1 MDLFMGHIVYTEE
14 ADIMKKLVA
23 LMLCAVMLCMGAAMA
38 EDYAIATDTA
48 FRPFEYTD
56 DTTGSLVGIDVD
68 ILAAIAADQG
78 FTYTLE
84 PLGWDGSI
92 AACRAGQKD
101 GMIAAASIT
110 EERVADGW
118 VFSDGYF
125 TGTQSMAIAEGT
137 PIEGFEDLKGH
148 SVAVKAETLSKDY
161 ADSLAKQYGFKVRTY
176 GSTLA
181 VFMAVTGGE
190 CAACFEDTP
199 VIEDYIRNGGVF
211 LQLVDGTANEGAEY
225 GFVVFSPDKQEL
237 VDKFN
242 AGLANIK
249 ASGVYDEILA
259 KYLSE

>member
-1 MDLFMGHIVYTEE
+1 
-14 ADIMKKLVA
+14 MKKIVA
-23 LMLCAVMLCMGAAMA
+23 LMLCVAMLLCAGAALA

-56 DTTGSLVGIDVD
+56 ETGTLVGIDVE

-78 FTYTLE
+78 FTYTIE

-92 AACRAGQKD
+92 AACQAGQKD

-110 EERVADGW
+110 EERKADGW
-118 VFSDGYF
+118 IFSDGYF

-137 PIEGFEDLKGH
+137 PIAGFEDLKGH
-148 SVAVKAETLSKDY
+148 SVAVKGGTLSEDY
-161 ADSLAKQYGFKVRTY
+161 ANSLAEQYEFKVETF

-181 VFMAVTGGE
+181 VFMAVTGGQ
-190 CAACFEDTP
+190 CAACFDDTP
-199 VIEDYIRNGGVF
+199 VIEDYIRSGGVF
-211 LQLVDGTANEGAEY
+211 LQLVDGTANEGTEY
-225 GFVVFSPDKQEL
+225 GFVVFSADKQEL

-249 ASGVYDEILA
+249 ASGAYDEILA

>member
-1 MDLFMGHIVYTEE
+1 
-14 ADIMKKLVA
+14 MKKLVA
-23 LMLCAVMLCMGAAMA
+23 LTLCVSMLLCMGAAMA
-38 EDYAIATDTA
+38 EDYAITTDTA

-56 DTTGSLVGIDVD
+56 ESGVLVGIDVE

-78 FTYTLE
+78 FTYTIE

-92 AACRAGQKD
+92 AACQAGQKD

-110 EERVADGW
+110 EDRVAQGW
-118 VFSDGYF
+118 IFSDGYF
-125 TGTQSMAIAEGT
+125 TATQSMAIAQDT
-137 PIEGFEDLKGH
+137 PIQGFEDLAGH
-148 SVAVKAETLSKDY
+148 SVAVKAETLSQAY
-161 ADSLAKQYGFKVRTY
+161 ADSLAEQYGFTVRTY

-190 CAACFEDTP
+190 CAACFEDAP
-199 VIEDYIRNGGVF
+199 VIDDYVRNGGVF
-211 LQLVDGTANEGAEY
+211 LHMVDGTANEGAEY

-259 KYLSE
+259 KYTGE

>member
-1 MDLFMGHIVYTEE
+1 
-14 ADIMKKLVA
+14 MKKFVA
-23 LMLCAVMLCMGAAMA
+23 LMMCVAMLLCTGAAMA

-56 DTTGSLVGIDVD
+56 ENGALVGIDVE

-78 FTYTLE
+78 FTYTIE

-92 AACRAGQKD
+92 AACQAGQKD

-110 EERVADGW
+110 EARKAEGW
-118 VFSDGYF
+118 IFSDGYF
-125 TGTQSMAIAEGT
+125 NGTQSLAIAEGT
-137 PIEGFEDLKGH
+137 PIKGFEDLEGH
-148 SVAVKAETLSKDY
+148 TVAVKGGTLSEDY
-161 ADSLAKQYGFKVRTY
+161 ANSLAEQYGFKVQTF

-181 VFMAVTGGE
+181 VFMAVTGGQ
-190 CAACFEDTP
+190 CAACFDDTP

-211 LQLVDGTANEGAEY
+211 LELVDGTANEGTEY
-225 GFVVFSPDKQEL
+225 GFVVFSADKQEL

-249 ASGVYDEILA
+249 ASGAYDEILA

>member
-1 MDLFMGHIVYTEE
+1 
-14 ADIMKKLVA
+14 MKKNLA
-23 LMLCAVMLCMGAAMA
+23 LILCFAMLLCTGAVMA

-56 DTTGSLVGIDVD
+56 ETGALVGIDVE

-78 FTYTLE
+78 FTYTIE
-84 PLGWDGSI
+84 TLGWDGSI

-110 EERVADGW
+110 EERKAEGW
-118 VFSDGYF
+118 IFSDGYF
-125 TGTQSMAIAEGT
+125 TGTQSMAVAEGASVK
-137 PIEGFEDLKGH
+137 GFDDLKGH
-148 SVAVKAETLSKDY
+148 SVAVKGGTLSEEY
-161 ADSLAKQYGFKVRTY
+161 ANSLAEQYGFKVETF

-181 VFMAVTGGE
+181 VFMAVTGGQ

-199 VIEDYIRNGGVF
+199 VIEDYIRSGGVF
-211 LQLVDGTANEGAEY
+211 LQLLADTANEGNDY
-225 GFVVFSPDKQEL
+225 GFAVFSPDKQDL

-249 ASGVYDEILA
+249 ASGAYDEILA
-259 KYLSE
+259 RYLSEQ

>member
-1 MDLFMGHIVYTEE
+1 
-14 ADIMKKLVA
+14 MKKLVA
-23 LMLCAVMLCMGAAMA
+23 LMMCVAMLLGMGAAMA

-56 DTTGSLVGIDVD
+56 ENGALVGIDME
-68 ILAAIAADQG
+68 ILAAIAVDQG
-78 FTYTLE
+78 FTYSVE

-92 AACRAGQKD
+92 AACKAGQKD

-110 EERVADGW
+110 EERKAEGW
-118 VFSDGYF
+118 IFSDGYF
-125 TGTQSMAIAEGT
+125 TGTQSLAIAQDT
-137 PIEGFEDLKGH
+137 PIQGFEDLEGH
-148 SVAVKAETLSKDY
+148 SVAVKTETMSEDY
-161 ADSLAKQYGFKVRTY
+161 ANSLAEQYGFKVKTY

-199 VIEDYIRNGGVF
+199 VIEDYIRDGGVF
-211 LQLVDGTANEGAEY
+211 LQMVDGTANEGAEY
-225 GFVVFSPDKQEL
+225 GFAVFSPDKQEL

-259 KYLSE
+259 RYLGE

>member
-1 MDLFMGHIVYTEE
+1 
-14 ADIMKKLVA
+14 MKKILAVTLCLA
-23 LMLCAVMLCMGAAMA
+23 MLMLVGTALA

-56 DTTGSLVGIDVD
+56 NTGTLVGIDVEL
-68 ILAAIAADQG
+68 LAAIAKDQG
-78 FTYTLE
+78 FTYTIE
-84 PLGWDGSI
+84 PLGWDASI
-92 AACRAGQKD
+92 AACQAGQKD

-110 EERVADGW
+110 EERKADGW
-118 VFSDGYF
+118 IFSDGYF
-125 TGTQSMAIAEGT
+125 TGTQSLAIAQDT
-137 PIEGFEDLKGH
+137 PIQGFEDLEGH
-148 SVAVKAETLSKDY
+148 SVAVKTETMSEDY
-161 ADSLAKQYGFKVRTY
+161 ANSLAEQYGFKVKTY

-211 LQLVDGTANEGAEY
+211 LQMVDGTANEGAEY
-225 GFVVFSPDKQEL
+225 GFAVFSPDKQEL

-259 KYLSE
+259 KYMGE

>member
-1 MDLFMGHIVYTEE
+1 
-14 ADIMKKLVA
+14 MKKLVA
-23 LMLCAVMLCMGAAMA
+23 LMMCVAMLLGMGAAMA

-56 DTTGSLVGIDVD
+56 ENGALVGIDME

-78 FTYTLE
+78 FTYTVE

-92 AACRAGQKD
+92 AACKAGQKD

-110 EERVADGW
+110 EERKAEGW
-118 VFSDGYF
+118 IFSDGYF
-125 TGTQSMAIAEGT
+125 TGTQSLAIAQDT
-137 PIEGFEDLKGH
+137 PIQGFEDLEGH
-148 SVAVKAETLSKDY
+148 SVAVKTETMSEDY
-161 ADSLAKQYGFKVRTY
+161 ANSLAEQYGFKVKTY

-211 LQLVDGTANEGAEY
+211 LQMVDGTANEGAEY
-225 GFVVFSPDKQEL
+225 GFAVFSPDKQEL

-259 KYLSE
+259 KYMGE

>member
-1 MDLFMGHIVYTEE
+1 
-14 ADIMKKLVA
+14 MKKLVA
-23 LMLCAVMLCMGAAMA
+23 LMTVVAMLLCVGAALA

-56 DTTGSLVGIDVD
+56 ESGALVGIDME

-78 FTYTLE
+78 FTYTVE
-84 PLGWDGSI
+84 PMGWDGSI
-92 AACRAGQKD
+92 AACQAGQKD

-110 EERVADGW
+110 EQRQAEGW
-118 VFSDGYF
+118 IFSDGYF
-125 TGTQSMAIAEGT
+125 TATQSMAIAQDT
-137 PIEGFEDLKGH
+137 PIKGFEDLKGH
-148 SVAVKAETLSKDY
+148 KVAVKAETLSKDY
-161 ADSLAKQYGFKVRTY
+161 ADSLAEQYGFTVATY

-211 LQLVDGTANEGAEY
+211 LQAVDGTANEGAEY
-225 GFVVFSPDKQEL
+225 GFVIFNADKQEL

-249 ASGVYDEILA
+249 ASGAYDEILA
-259 KYLSE
+259 KYLGE

>member
-1 MDLFMGHIVYTEE
+1 
-14 ADIMKKLVA
+14 MKKLVA
-23 LMLCAVMLCMGAAMA
+23 LMMCVAMLLCMGAAMA

-56 DTTGSLVGIDVD
+56 ENGALVGIDME
-68 ILAAIAADQG
+68 ILAAIAVDQG
-78 FTYTLE
+78 FTYSVE

-92 AACRAGQKD
+92 AACKAGQKD

-110 EERVADGW
+110 EERKAEGW
-118 VFSDGYF
+118 IFSDGYF
-125 TGTQSMAIAEGT
+125 TGTQSLAIAQDT
-137 PIEGFEDLKGH
+137 PIQGFEDLEGH
-148 SVAVKAETLSKDY
+148 SVAVKTETMSEDY
-161 ADSLAKQYGFKVRTY
+161 ANSLAEQYGFKVKTY

-211 LQLVDGTANEGAEY
+211 LQMVDGTANEGAEY
-225 GFVVFSPDKQEL
+225 GFAVFSPDKQEL

-259 KYLSE
+259 KYMGE